1 MTGLAVFLKCDL
13 CVSVSSREL
22 HCSMWPVEALHPVQA
37 QLERF
42 EAGTGCAARE
52 GGAKETHVISVGKAS
67 NTQVTVVLRPLSLSR
82 PVNRPVILVLSSQN
96 AVRWVLENEGLPH
109 NINVLVQV
117 SLNSTVESS
126 SLSIRVSQVWS
137 LPRRPRVLLR
147 WILQRHATL
156 SSLTHTVRTN
166 RVYLHLGEDPSMPS
180 ECRLQSLFL
189 SQNYLASEI
198 QDQEIHGC
206 TPSDE
211 PVETEVHIIR
221 LWSSGSGLCGSL
233 QVEVSVSLLPPV
245 ARSGYHRIVLIL
257 SSAVSVNWALLAPEV
272 RGHVRVYSSNS
283 VGLPYRTQAQ
293 DLSVTSTVTSDLPS
307 TPDLLQ
313 WANQNGFPKVTSYTE
328 ADLANRFM
336 IKLREGG
343 KGSETRPSD
352 EEEVIVTDR
361 SREALRWQCEDGA
374 LSVTVDT
381 HMLQISPVTTV
392 TLRDRDCKAEFNGS
406 HFLLV
411 FPVIS
416 CGTEGE
422 MDGANGRV
430 HYTNTVFLWKQKPS
444 EGLNN
449 ETDWEG
455 LDGTSLLAV
464 HISCDSALVSPSD
477 VTPSARPEEA
487 LRLSPPWIPRAR
499 SAPLLSME
507 LFVTEALERRPVGP
521 CMISAYDR
529 LYVQISVASGAAEA
543 VELQSCLVSPLSDPQ
558 AHSGWSIIR
567 DSCPSDPSFTLPDGE
582 AREPTDSPE
591 SESDGDEEDEEKTER
606 KDDRRPTPRWR
617 HTGARGG
624 DERARWFRDKRPDR
638 VRARKPE
645 ERRRRRRD
653 DEHEGAHRLRFSF
666 ILRPVYNNS
675 IQFLH
680 CRLRLCAAAKGPSGA
695 DARVCAQGPRIPALT
710 HTPASQQCE
719 DRNLARPVLVTYP
732 VGFLAPPAGKLT
744 EMSRQTPTHSGAEE
758 FLVLAVVFAAFVL
771 GLFLMGA
778 LWCIYTQT
786 GRRDL
791 TQRAGIIETS
801 GEHGFRN
808 PPILMEQTSS
818 FHQDN

>member
-1 MTGLAVFLKCDL
+1 M
-13 CVSVSSREL
+13 SSREL
-22 HCSMWPVEALHPVQA
+22 QCSMWPVEALHPVQA

-52 GGAKETHVISVGKAS
+52 GGAKESHVISVGKAS
-67 NTQVTVVLRPLSLSR
+67 NTQVTVVLRPLTLSQ
-82 PVNRPVILVLSSQN
+82 PVNRPVILVLSSQH

-126 SLSIRVSQVWS
+126 SLLIRVAQVRS
-137 LPRRPRVLLR
+137 LPWRPRVLLR

-156 SSLTHTVRTN
+156 SSLTHTVRAN

-198 QDQEIHGC
+198 QDQEVHGC
-206 TPSDE
+206 TPTDE
-211 PVETEVHIIR
+211 PGETEVHIIR
-221 LWSSGSGLCGSL
+221 LWSSGSGLCGL

-245 ARSGYHRIVLIL
+245 ARSSYHRIVLIL
-257 SSAVSVNWALLAPEV
+257 SSALSVNWALAAPEV

-283 VGLPYRTQAQ
+283 VSVPYRSQAP
-293 DLSVTSTVTSDLPS
+293 DLSLTSTVTSDLHS
-307 TPDLLQ
+307 TPDLLE

-352 EEEVIVTDR
+352 EEEEDEEEEVIVTDR
-361 SREALRWQCEDGA
+361 SREAFRWQCDGGA

-381 HMLQISPVTTV
+381 HMLQIPPVTTV

-422 MDGANGRV
+422 MDGANERV
-430 HYTNTVFLWKQKPS
+430 RYTNTVFLWKQNPS
-444 EGLNN
+444 ITNN

-455 LDGTSLLAV
+455 LDGASLLAV
-464 HISCDSALVSPSD
+464 HISCDSSLSPLVSPSD

-487 LRLSPPWIPRAR
+487 LRLSPPWVPRAR
-499 SAPLLSME
+499 SAPLLSLE

-521 CMISAYDR
+521 CVISAYDR

-543 VELQSCLVSPLSDPQ
+543 VEIQSCRVSPLSDPQ

-567 DSCPSDPSFTLPDGE
+567 DSCPSDPSFTLPHGE
-582 AREPTDSPE
+582 AQESTTDSP
-591 SESDGDEEDEEKTER
+591 DGDEEKTER
-606 KDDRRPTPRWR
+606 RPAPRWR
-617 HTGARGG
+617 HAGARR
-624 DERARWFRDKRPDR
+624 DERARRLKDKRPDR
-638 VRARKPE
+638 GRARKPE

-653 DEHEGAHRLRFSF
+653 DEREATHTLRFSF
-666 ILRPVYNNS
+666 VLRPVFNNS

-680 CRLRLCAAAKGPSGA
+680 CRLRLCAADEGPSGA
-695 DARVCAQGPRIPALT
+695 DARVCAQGPRVPALT

-719 DRNLARPVLVTYP
+719 DRDLSRPVLVTYP

-744 EMSRQTPTHSGAEE
+744 EMSRQTPTHSGADEGP
-758 FLVLAVVFAAFVL
+758 VLAVVFAAFVL

-786 GRRDL
+786 GNRDL
-791 TQRAGIIETS
+791 SQRAGIIETS
-801 GEHGFRN
+801 GQNIGFRN
-808 PPILMEQTSS
+808 PPTLMEQTSS
-818 FHQDN
+818 FHQAN